1 LIMVHMEGNVWK
13 GVIGIVVLFIL
24 SFTSQSVNA
33 QSYVDEEIKLSKL
46 TVSAFECSIVAPD
59 QTESYR
65 RILVTD
71 WVRRQRFELAI

>member
-1 LIMVHMEGNVWK
+1 MVHMEGNVWK

>member
-1 LIMVHMEGNVWK
+1 VWK

>member
-1 LIMVHMEGNVWK
+1 MWK

>member
-1 LIMVHMEGNVWK
+1 MEGNVWK

>member
-1 LIMVHMEGNVWK
+1 MIMVHMEGNVWK